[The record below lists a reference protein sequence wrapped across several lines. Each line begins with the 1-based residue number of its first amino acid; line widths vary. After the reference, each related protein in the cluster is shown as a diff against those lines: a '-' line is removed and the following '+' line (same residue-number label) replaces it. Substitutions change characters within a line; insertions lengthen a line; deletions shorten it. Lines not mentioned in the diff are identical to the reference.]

1 MEDKTLIQVIYGE
14 KGTGKTKQIV
24 DLANRTA
31 QTAKGVVV
39 YLDRSNNRIHDL
51 ARNIRLVDAS
61 HYGLNSQKDI
71 VSFIKGM
78 LAANFDIEKVFIDGI
93 TRLLDCNVS
102 ELGVLYDGLEQTGKE
117 FDVQFVITASSSKEN
132 LPPFIAKHVK

>member
-102 ELGVLYDGLEQTGKE
+102 ELGVLYDGLEQIGKE

-132 LPPFIAKHVK
+132 LPHFIAKHVK

>member
-1 MEDKTLIQVIYGE
+1 MIQVIYGE

-102 ELGVLYDGLEQTGKE
+102 ELGVLYDGLEQIGKE

-132 LPPFIAKHVK
+132 LPPFISKHVK

>member
-1 MEDKTLIQVIYGE
+1 MIQVIYGE

-93 TRLLDCNVS
+93 TRLLD
-102 ELGVLYDGLEQTGKE
+102 
-117 FDVQFVITASSSKEN
+117 
-132 LPPFIAKHVK
+132 